1 MPVFQRKPVLVP
13 IDYSEASLQAVRVA
27 KSVAGAE
34 SDVTVVHVAQ
44 DYDLTLHPL
53 TWTGGPLPNYREEP
67 IVLPCGHYHRPPR
80 ASEGPKSPKSTLC
93 PP

>member
-27 KSVAGAE
+27 KSVAGGD

-53 TWTGGPLPNYREEP
+53 T
-67 IVLPCGHYHRPPR
+67 
-80 ASEGPKSPKSTLC
+80 
-93 PP
+93 